1 MDGITRDA
9 VTASSVVDA
18 AAAGDAIAF
27 ARLVAAYHADMIR
40 VAFVVSGGDQDA
52 ADDAVQAAWA
62 IAWQKLVTLRQRDRV
77 RPWLVAVAANEAR
90 QSVRRRHRQAVVELR
105 VGSAD
110 REEADPAAGIERV
123 DLVNALGHL
132 TPEDRALLAMR
143 YVAGLDSTELGRS
156 LGMSAS
162 GTRAR
167 LGRLLERMRKDLGH
181 D

>member
-1 MDGITRDA
+1 MSLEAPLSAA
-9 VTASSVVDA
+9 VIDRAV
-18 AAAGDAIAF
+18 AGDETAF
-27 ARLVAAYHADMIR
+27 AQLVGCYHADLMR
-40 VAFVVSGGDQDA
+40 VAYVVCGDAEVAQ
-52 ADDAVQAAWA
+52 DAVQSAWV
-62 IAWQKLVTLRQRDRV
+62 IAWRKLGTVRDRSSIKG
-77 RPWLVAVAANEAR
+77 WLVAVAANEAR